1 MFGTYN
7 DKICASDEHM
17 RHIALSIAVRGIQLG
32 FFLYWLQFI
41 YTAVYFHC
49 QSSCP
54 CHLYLCAQTRPDPHI
69 LLTASVNVLYPGC
82 VCAVACAMSLTCAQ
96 NQLVLGWWSSWV
108 WENDNGVIE
117 EAGWMRG
124 RQLNAAFTEQSVD
137 KMKSKT
143 WAKVVLCSRR
153 Q

>member
-7 DKICASDEHM
+7 EKICASDEHM
-17 RHIALSIAVRGIQLG
+17 RHIVLSVAVRGIQLE
-32 FFLYWLQFI
+32 FFLYWLQSI